1 MQFLSNTLLT
11 AILMTMV
18 VMEVSKTQHCILL
31 ERMEQFFPRI
41 THTFQAILVL
51 LVNAVKREKPE
62 QLLKLKSQLAAT
74 LVMITQLSK
83 LLCVNNH

>member
-31 ERMEQFFPRI
+31 GRMEQFFPRI

-62 QLLKLKSQLAAT
+62 HPKKAEPVQVESQN
-74 LVMITQLSK
+74 IHQ
-83 LLCVNNH
+83 